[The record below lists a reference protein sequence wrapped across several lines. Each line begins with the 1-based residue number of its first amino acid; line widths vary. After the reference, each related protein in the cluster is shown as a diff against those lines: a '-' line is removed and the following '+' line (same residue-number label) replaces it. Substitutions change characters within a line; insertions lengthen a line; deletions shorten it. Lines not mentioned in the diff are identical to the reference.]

1 MAPSGEALAD
11 YECSEDERRSVS
23 EHSRKKRHT
32 NGKELLREVFWP
44 RDLLPRVF
52 PQARITTWGYGVQ
65 IEKMFASASQATI
78 FHHAQTLLS
87 DLVMLRGS
95 ESDRT
100 KPLVFIAHS
109 LGGIVVK
116 DALSLSQND
125 LTHLKEILPATIGVM
140 FLGTPHHGSKAAS
153 LGKVAFEISRVFFQN
168 PNMDI
173 LRGLERNSEILERI
187 TRSFGQILAAG
198 HLRVHSFREELDTK
212 RMSIVDTSSYSIG
225 YLYET
230 TGSLYAN
237 HRNMAKISSLHDINF
252 QRVTSVIQRWLDESG
267 DPQTRSGVPKNASSL
282 PDELIFD
289 KEYQRCLESL
299 NFASAR
305 LRTEN
310 VKEAFGETYQ
320 WIFDPKF
327 GFQDWLKGKDIG
339 TKFWIQGKPGSGKS
353 TLMKF
358 AKDHPLTRKLLEQYH
373 PSHWVVAAYFFH
385 DRGTEV
391 QKTISGFLREI
402 LYQILRQRRSL
413 FPLIYPLFRP
423 NRPSSSI
430 CSIGLD
436 GGKEDILKQNH
447 DQINYNWTPSVMQDA
462 LFSIACK
469 SVVDVNICIFVDALD
484 EHDGNH
490 RDLLSNLDRLTRLT
504 SNSFFRLRLCLAGRQ
519 ENIFKDAF
527 RDCPGFSIHEHTTG
541 DIRRY
546 TEGRIQDAMSGKLTR
561 ASELALSSLIEDIID
576 KAEGVFLWVKL
587 VNDEFVEGLCEGDSI
602 EELRDLLSGIPN
614 ELEELYTR
622 ALRRPNRTQ
631 TRAPAKSKYER
642 YVMFEIVKCCREP
655 FSLYQLL
662 GATLFLTTGRD
673 TYPELQRMSWDQ
685 MERRLYSRSAGLLDA
700 PNPFMDNHPLR
711 SPVVQFIHQTVKEYM
726 TTGEGSTIIVQDM
739 KIEPQDNG
747 LMFIL
752 RYLVYLLVTFDG
764 SNRDLEAKR
773 FAVHN
778 FAHYAQKVERHENQ
792 SVRKVLEPAIS
803 RLTTVQQC
811 VILEEVIKQIN
822 MDLSPVVLDSMRNRP
837 EAQLLVLYVNFW
849 LHRSFADSL
858 REFNNRITRGDR
870 VHLLKLAIAML
881 RSGVGNPIE
890 GFSTEPISMSSILE
904 DLLQADLGTYVFGSS
919 FEYFDKAIQAL
930 ISECHIEPVSRREN
944 VSQLW
949 SQIRGTGR
957 TKVEAHGYE
966 NYNRIET

>member
-1 MAPSGEALAD
+1 MAPSGEAPAD
-11 YECSEDERRSVS
+11 YECSEDEHRNFS
-23 EHSRKKRHT
+23 EPSRKKRRT
-32 NGKELLREVFWP
+32 NRKELLREIFWP

-52 PQARITTWGYGVQ
+52 PQARIITWGYGVQ

-87 DLVMLRGS
+87 DLAMLRGS
-95 ESDRT
+95 EPDKT

-109 LGGIVVK
+109 LGGIIVK

-173 LRGLERNSEILERI
+173 LRGHERNSEILERI

-198 HLRVHSFREELDTK
+198 HLRVHSFREELDIK
-212 RMSIVDTSSYSIG
+212 GMSIVDASSYSIG

-230 TGSLYAN
+230 KGSLYAN
-237 HRNMAKISSLHDINF
+237 HRNMAKISSFNDINF

-267 DPQTRSGVPKNASSL
+267 DPHTRLGIPEDASSL

-289 KEYQRCLESL
+289 KEYLRCLESL
-299 NFASAR
+299 NFAIAR
-305 LRTEN
+305 RRTEN
-310 VKEAFGETYQ
+310 VAEAFGETYE

-327 GFQDWLKGKDIG
+327 GFQAWLKGEDIR
-339 TKFWIQGKPGSGKS
+339 TKYWIQGKPGSGKS

-358 AKDHPLTRKLLEQYH
+358 AKDHPLTRNLLEQYH

-391 QKTISGFLREI
+391 QKSISGFLREI
-402 LYQILRQRRSL
+402 LYQILRQWRPL
-413 FPLIYPLFRP
+413 FPLIYPLFRL

-430 CSIGLD
+430 RGIEFK
-436 GGKEDILKQNH
+436 GGKEDILKEND
-447 DQINYNWTPSVMQDA
+447 DQTSYDWSPGVLQDA

-490 RDLLSNLDRLTRLT
+490 RDLLSTLDRLTRLT
-504 SNSFFRLRLCLAGRQ
+504 GNNFFRLRLCLAGRQ

-527 RDCPGFSIHEHTTG
+527 RDCPGFSIHDHTTG
-541 DIRRY
+541 DIRQY
-546 TEGRIQDAMSGKLTR
+546 TERRIQDAMSGKLTR
-561 ASELALSSLIEDIID
+561 DSELALSSLIEDIID
-576 KAEGVFLWVKL
+576 KAEGVFLWVNL
-587 VNDEFVEGLCEGDSI
+587 VNDELAEGLCEGDSI

-631 TRAPAKSKYER
+631 TRAPAKSNYER
-642 YVMFEIVKCCREP
+642 YVMFQVVKCCREP

-662 GATLFLTTGRD
+662 SATLFLTTGRG
-673 TYPELQRMSWDQ
+673 TYPEIQRLSWDQ

-700 PNPFMDNHPLR
+700 PGRRMDGDYLR

-726 TTGEGSTIIVQDM
+726 TTGEGSTIILQDI

-747 LMFIL
+747 FMFIL
-752 RYLVYLLVTFDG
+752 RYLVYLLVTFDE
-764 SNRDLEAKR
+764 SNRDIDAER
-773 FAVHN
+773 FAARN
-778 FAHYAQKVERHENQ
+778 FAHYARKVEWHGNQ
-792 SVRKVLEPAIS
+792 SVSKVLGPAIS
-803 RLTTVQQC
+803 RLTNVQQC
-811 VILEEVIKQIN
+811 VILEDVVDQMDMPLAPEVLN
-822 MDLSPVVLDSMRNRP
+822 SMHNRP
-837 EAQLLVLYVNFW
+837 EARLLVLYIVSC
-849 LHRSFADSL
+849 LHKSFANSL
-858 REFNNRITRGDR
+858 REFNNQITQGDR
-870 VHLLKLAIAML
+870 VHLLGIAINMFF
-881 RSGVGNPIE
+881 SKYKPID
-890 GFSTEPISMSSILE
+890 SASPDSISKSSILE
-904 DLLQADLGTYVFGSS
+904 DLLQADLDTHVFRSS
-919 FEYFDKAIQAL
+919 FELFDEDIQWL
-930 ISECHIEPVSRREN
+930 ISKCYIKPAARRES

-949 SQIRGTGR
+949 TRICAPDRDQSGSTRG
-957 TKVEAHGYE
+957 
-966 NYNRIET
+966 

>member
-11 YECSEDERRSVS
+11 YEVSEDERRSFS
-23 EHSRKKRHT
+23 EPSPKKRRT
-32 NGKELLREVFWP
+32 NRKELLQEIFWP

-52 PQARITTWGYGVQ
+52 PQARIITWGYGVQ

-87 DLVMLRGS
+87 DLAMLRGS
-95 ESDRT
+95 ELDRS

-125 LTHLKEILPATIGVM
+125 LTQLKEILPATIGVM

-173 LRGLERNSEILERI
+173 LRGLERNSEILDRI
-187 TRSFGQILAAG
+187 TRSFEQILAAG
-198 HLRVHSFREELDTK
+198 HLKVHSFREELDTK
-212 RMSIVDTSSYSIG
+212 GMSIVDASSYSIG

-230 TGSLYAN
+230 KGSLYAN
-237 HRNMAKISSLHDINF
+237 HRNMAKVSSLNDINF
-252 QRVTSVIQRWLDESG
+252 RRMTSVIQRWLDESG
-267 DPQTRSGVPKNASSL
+267 DPHTRSGIPENASSL

-299 NFASAR
+299 NFANAR
-305 LRTEN
+305 RRTEM
-310 VKEAFGETYQ
+310 VEEAFSETYQ
-320 WIFDPKF
+320 WIFDPNF
-327 GFQDWLKGKDIG
+327 GFRDWLKGEDIRS
-339 TKFWIQGKPGSGKS
+339 KYWIQGKPGSGKS

-358 AKDHPLTRKLLEQYH
+358 AIVHPLKRNVLEQYNR
-373 PSHWVVAAYFFH
+373 SHWVVAAYFFH

-391 QKTISGFLREI
+391 QKSITGFLREI

-430 CSIGLD
+430 PGIGLD
-436 GGKEDILKQNH
+436 GGKEDILKQND
-447 DQINYNWTPSVMQDA
+447 DQINYNWSPSVLQDA

-490 RDLLSNLDRLTRLT
+490 RDLLSTLDRLTRLT
-504 SNSFFRLRLCLAGRQ
+504 GNKFFRLRLCLAGRQ

-527 RDCPGFSIHEHTTG
+527 RDCPGFSIHDLTTG

-546 TEGRIQDAMSGKLTR
+546 TEGRIQDAMSGKLTKD
-561 ASELALSSLIEDIID
+561 SELALSSLIEDIID
-576 KAEGVFLWVKL
+576 RAEGVFLWIRL
-587 VNDEFVEGLCEGDSI
+587 VNDELVEGLCEGDSI
-602 EELRDLLSGIPN
+602 EELTDLLSGIPS

-642 YVMFEIVKCCREP
+642 YVMFQIVKCCSEP
-655 FSLYQLL
+655 FSLYHLL
-662 GATLFLTTGRD
+662 GATLFLTTGRG
-673 TYPELQRMSWDQ
+673 TYPELRRMSWDQ

-700 PNPFMDNHPLR
+700 PGSHIDGVHVE

-726 TTGEGSTIIVQDM
+726 TTGEGSTIILQDI

-752 RYLVYLLVTFDG
+752 RYLVHLIVTFDE
-764 SNRDLEAKR
+764 SKRDIDAGN
-773 FAVHN
+773 FAVFN
-778 FAHYAQKVERHENQ
+778 FVYYARKVEGHGNQ
-792 SVRKVLEPAIS
+792 SVSKVLGPAIS
-803 RLTTVQQC
+803 RLAEVRQC
-811 VILEEVIKQIN
+811 VILKAVINQTGVL
-822 MDLSPVVLDSMRNRP
+822 LSPEVLNSMRNRP
-837 EAQLLVLYVNFW
+837 EAQLLVLYLALC

-858 REFNNRITRGDR
+858 REFNNRITQGDR
-870 VHLLKLAIAML
+870 IHLLRFAIKMV
-881 RSGVGNPIE
+881 RSEYLPFE
-890 GFSTEPISMSSILE
+890 RASTDRISKSSILE
-904 DLLQADLGTYVFGSS
+904 ALLQADLGSPVFRSS
-919 FEYFDKAIQAL
+919 FELFDDDIQFL
-930 ISECHIEPVSRREN
+930 ISMCQISPLARRES

-949 SQIRGTGR
+949 AQIRGTDR
-957 TKVEAHGYE
+957 TKAEAHEDE
-966 NYNRIET
+966 NYKLIET

>member
-11 YECSEDERRSVS
+11 YECSEDERRGFS
-23 EHSRKKRHT
+23 EPSPENRRT
-32 NGKELLREVFWP
+32 NRKELLREVFWP

-65 IEKMFASASQATI
+65 IEKIFASASQATI
-78 FHHAQTLLS
+78 FYHAQTLLS
-87 DLVMLRGS
+87 DLAMLRGS
-95 ESDRT
+95 EPDRT

-109 LGGIVVK
+109 LGGIIVK

-125 LTHLKEILPATIGVM
+125 LTHLKDILPATIGVM

-212 RMSIVDTSSYSIG
+212 GMSIVDASSYSIG

-230 TGSLYAN
+230 KGSLYAN
-237 HRNMAKISSLHDINF
+237 HRNMAKISSFNDINF

-267 DPQTRSGVPKNASSL
+267 DPHTRAGIPENASSL
-282 PDELIFD
+282 PDELTFD
-289 KEYQRCLESL
+289 KEYRRCLESL
-299 NFASAR
+299 NFAIAR
-305 LRTEN
+305 RRTED
-310 VKEAFGETYQ
+310 VAEAFGETYE

-327 GFQDWLKGKDIG
+327 GFQDWLKGEDIR
-339 TKFWIQGKPGSGKS
+339 TKYWIQGKPGSGKS

-358 AKDHPLTRKLLEQYH
+358 AKDHPLTRNLLQQYH

-391 QKTISGFLREI
+391 QKSISGFLREI

-413 FPLIYPLFRP
+413 FPLIYPLFRL

-430 CSIGLD
+430 RGIGLE
-436 GGKEDILKQNH
+436 GGKEDILKQND
-447 DQINYNWTPSVMQDA
+447 DQISDNWSPSVLQDA
-462 LFSIACK
+462 LLSIACK

-490 RDLLSNLDRLTRLT
+490 RDLLSTLDRLTRMT
-504 SNSFFRLRLCLAGRQ
+504 SNNFFRLRLCLAGRQ
-519 ENIFKDAF
+519 QNIFKDAF
-527 RDCPGFSIHEHTTG
+527 RDCPGFSIHDHTTG

-546 TEGRIQDAMSGKLTR
+546 TERRIQDAMSGKLTR
-561 ASELALSSLIEDIID
+561 DSELALSSLIEDIID

-587 VNDEFVEGLCEGDSI
+587 VNDELVEGLCEGDSI

-614 ELEELYTR
+614 ELKDLYTR

-642 YVMFEIVKCCREP
+642 YVMFQIVKCCREP
-655 FSLYQLL
+655 FSLYELL
-662 GATLFLTTGRD
+662 SATLFLTTGRGMH
-673 TYPELQRMSWDQ
+673 PELQKLSRDQ

-700 PNPFMDNHPLR
+700 TGRYMDGEYLG

-726 TTGEGSTIIVQDM
+726 TTGEGSTIIVQDI

-747 LMFIL
+747 FMFIL
-752 RYLVYLLVTFDG
+752 RYLVYLLVTFDESDRYIDAG
-764 SNRDLEAKR
+764 R
-773 FAVHN
+773 FAARS
-778 FAHYAQKVERHENQ
+778 FAHYARKVEWHGNQ
-792 SVRKVLEPAIS
+792 SVSKVLGPAIS
-803 RLTTVQQC
+803 RLTNVQQC
-811 VILEEVIKQIN
+811 FILKDVINQMAMPVSLE
-822 MDLSPVVLDSMRNRP
+822 VLNSMRNRP
-837 EAQLLVLYVNFW
+837 EARLLVFYIGSC
-849 LHRSFADSL
+849 LHKSFADSL
-858 REFNNRITRGDR
+858 REFDNQITQGDR
-870 VHLLKLAIAML
+870 VHLLRIAIYML
-881 RSGVGNPIE
+881 ESEHLPIE
-890 GFSTEPISMSSILE
+890 RASTDRISKSSILE
-904 DLLQADLGTYVFGSS
+904 DLLRAELGNPVFRSS
-919 FEYFDKAIQAL
+919 SERFDEDIQWL
-930 ISECHIEPVSRREN
+930 ISKCYIEPAARRES

-949 SQIRGTGR
+949 TRICAPDRDQSGSTRG
-957 TKVEAHGYE
+957 
-966 NYNRIET
+966 

>member
-1 MAPSGEALAD
+1 MASSGEALAD
-11 YECSEDERRSVS
+11 YECSEDEHRNFS
-23 EHSRKKRHT
+23 EPSRKKRRT
-32 NGKELLREVFWP
+32 NRKELLREIFWP

-87 DLVMLRGS
+87 DLAMLRGS
-95 ESDRT
+95 EPDKT

-109 LGGIVVK
+109 LGGIIVK

-153 LGKVAFEISRVFFQN
+153 LGKVAFEISRVCFQN
-168 PNMDI
+168 PNIDI

-212 RMSIVDTSSYSIG
+212 GMSIVDASSYSIG

-230 TGSLYAN
+230 KGSLYAN
-237 HRNMAKISSLHDINF
+237 HRNMAKISSFNDINF
-252 QRVTSVIQRWLDESG
+252 QRVTSVIQMWLDESG
-267 DPQTRSGVPKNASSL
+267 DPHTRSGIPEIASSL

-289 KEYQRCLESL
+289 KEYQRCLKSL
-299 NFASAR
+299 NFAIAR
-305 LRTEN
+305 RRTEN
-310 VKEAFGETYQ
+310 VAEALGETYE

-327 GFQDWLKGKDIG
+327 GFQDWLKGEDIR
-339 TKFWIQGKPGSGKS
+339 TKYWIQGKPGSGKS

-358 AKDHPLTRKLLEQYH
+358 AKDHHLTRNLLEQYH
-373 PSHWVVAAYFFH
+373 PSHWVVVAYFFH

-391 QKTISGFLREI
+391 QKSISGFLREI

-413 FPLIYPLFRP
+413 FPLIYPLFRL

-430 CSIGLD
+430 RGDGLE
-436 GGKEDILKQNH
+436 GGKEDILKQND
-447 DQINYNWTPSVMQDA
+447 DQISDNWSPSVLQDA
-462 LFSIACK
+462 LLSIACK

-490 RDLLSNLDRLTRLT
+490 RELLSTLDRLTRLT
-504 SNSFFRLRLCLAGRQ
+504 GNNFFRLRLCLAGRQ

-527 RDCPGFSIHEHTTG
+527 RDCPGFSIHDHTTG

-546 TEGRIQDAMSGKLTR
+546 TERRIQDAMSGKLTR
-561 ASELALSSLIEDIID
+561 DSELALSSLIEDIID

-587 VNDEFVEGLCEGDSI
+587 VNDELVEGLCEGDSI

-642 YVMFEIVKCCREP
+642 YVMFQIVKCCREP

-662 GATLFLTTGRD
+662 SATLFLTTGRD
-673 TYPELQRMSWDQ
+673 SYPELQRLSWDQ

-700 PNPFMDNHPLR
+700 PGRCMDGDYLR

-726 TTGEGSTIIVQDM
+726 TTGEGSTIILQD
-739 KIEPQDNG
+739 INIGPQDYG
-747 LMFIL
+747 FMFIL
-752 RYLVYLLVTFDG
+752 RYLVDLLVTFDE
-764 SNRDLEAKR
+764 SNRDIDTER
-773 FAVHN
+773 FAARN
-778 FAHYAQKVERHENQ
+778 FAHYARKVEWHGNQ
-792 SVRKVLEPAIS
+792 SVSKVLGPAIS
-803 RLTTVQQC
+803 RLTNVQQC
-811 VILEEVIKQIN
+811 VILKDVTDRIE
-822 MDLSPVVLDSMRNRP
+822 MYLSFEIPYSMRNRP
-837 EAQLLVLYVNFW
+837 EAQLLVIYIGLC
-849 LHRSFADSL
+849 LHKSFADSL
-858 REFNNRITRGDR
+858 REFNNQITQGDR
-870 VHLLKLAIAML
+870 VHLLRIAIDML
-881 RSGVGNPIE
+881 QSERLLSLSASPDYV
-890 GFSTEPISMSSILE
+890 SLSAILE
-904 DLLQADLGTYVFGSS
+904 DLLRADLDTHVFRSS
-919 FEYFDKAIQAL
+919 FELFDEDIQWL
-930 ISECHIEPVSRREN
+930 ISKCYIEPAARRES

-949 SQIRGTGR
+949 TRICAPDRDQSGSTRG
-957 TKVEAHGYE
+957 
-966 NYNRIET
+966 